1 MNNTL
6 HSFGC
11 SFSEHFYHRLQNSY
25 LDLSVFN
32 SYKEIYGED
41 SLVSWHEYISNE
53 FKLNLNIQ
61 GHSGGSNYQIFQS
74 FCDSVYNIKENDIVI
89 IEWTYINRFRVV
101 SNEHNGWT
109 PILSNQSEHDFIEK
123 GSLNK
128 ILFLRETK
136 DYYKDEIIS
145 YMKIINELCILKGCK
160 IYYWTIDEKL
170 FNYFYKKNIINEF
183 WLFYDNHFENFN
195 YVQYILDNNGLLI
208 KDELSYQDPHF
219 GIMGNKVL
227 GNLICNYIKK

>member
-1 MNNTL
+1 MSNTL

-11 SFSEHFYHRLQNSY
+11 SFSEHFSNRLQTSY

-32 SYKEIYGED
+32 SYKELYGES

-53 FKLNLNIQ
+53 FNLQLNVDS
-61 GHSGGSNYQIFQS
+61 HSGGSNYQIFQS
-74 FCDSVYNIKENDIVI
+74 FCDSIHNIKENDIVV
-89 IEWTYINRFRVV
+89 IEWTYINRFRIV
-101 SNEHNGWT
+101 SNDHNGWT

-123 GSLNK
+123 DALNK

-145 YMKIINELCILKGCK
+145 YMRVINELCTLKK
-160 IYYWTIDEKL
+160 SRIYYWTIDEKL
-170 FNYFYKKNIINEF
+170 FNYFYKKNVINQF
-183 WLFYDNHFENFN
+183 WLFNDQHFENFN
-195 YVQYILDNNGLLI
+195 YVQYILDNGGLLI
-208 KDELSYQDPHF
+208 KDEVSFQDPHF
-219 GIMGNKVL
+219 GIMGNKIL